1 MKRKKEVNDE
11 NRWPKKCTLKNSLR
25 PKLDHKIQTLKSPH
39 WEGLGRL
46 EAEPTK
52 KQFHW
57 YEKQSID
64 LSRLH

>member
-1 MKRKKEVNDE
+1 MKDN
-11 NRWPKKCTLKNSLR
+11 KN
-25 PKLDHKIQTLKSPH
+25 PH
-39 WEGLGRL
+39 WEGFGRL

-64 LSRLH
+64 LSRLHCSLIIHTEIIWSRKF

>member
-1 MKRKKEVNDE
+1 MCKLENKK
-11 NRWPKKCTLKNSLR
+11 PPLG
-25 PKLDHKIQTLKSPH
+25 
-39 WEGLGRL
+39 GLGRL